1 MSNGWDGGSGGDG
14 GGDGGGG
21 RGGGDGGGGEG
32 GGEGDGF
39 EGGLGGALGGD
50 RAHHGGGGGAR
61 GGGSASPEML
71 YAPDKGIT
79 LESGT
84 NSELL
89 ENQLVLVLMASS
101 SEALEPDVGA
111 MAPVKRVS

>member
-1 MSNGWDGGSGGDG
+1 MSKGWDGGSGGDG

-61 GGGSASPEML
+61 GGGSASPVML
-71 YAPDKGIT
+71 YP
-79 LESGT
+79 LEGT
-84 NSELL
+84 TAECAMVSELL
-89 ENQLVLVLMASS
+89 KNHFSRLLMASS
-101 SEALEPDVGA
+101 SSDAEPDVGELRA
-111 MAPVKRVS
+111 AGRVS

>member
-1 MSNGWDGGSGGDG
+1 MSKGWDGGSGGDG

-50 RAHHGGGGGAR
+50 RAHHGGGGGDR
-61 GGGSASPEML
+61 GGGSASPAML
-71 YAPDKGIT
+71 NPLEGMT
-79 LESGT
+79 VESGMD
-84 NSELL
+84 SELL
-89 ENQLVLVLMASS
+89 ENQLLRRPMASS
-101 SEALEPDVGA
+101 RAEAEPDVGA
-111 MAPVKRVS
+111 LRPAGRVS

>member
-1 MSNGWDGGSGGDG
+1 
-14 GGDGGGG
+14 
-21 RGGGDGGGGEG
+21 
-32 GGEGDGF
+32 
-39 EGGLGGALGGD
+39 
-50 RAHHGGGGGAR
+50 
-61 GGGSASPEML
+61 ML